1 MDNKLRENP
10 DRENPS
16 VSEPQ
21 RDPAPLENDDDR
33 SGEETAEVG
42 TEDMEAQL
50 AAEAARDEEYQQQL
64 LRLQADFDNFRRRT
78 RQERDEWFRQAAEDV
93 VAAVLPVLDNFE
105 RALEKPGDRL
115 EDFLAGVRMIHRQL
129 EGILAD
135 QGLERVP
142 GPGGEFNPSIHE
154 AVARVETGEAP
165 ENMVIEELRPGYYF
179 RGRVIRPAMVKVAKP
194 PAYEEG
200 E

>member
-1 MDNKLRENP
+1 MDNKLRENA
-10 DRENPS
+10 DQENPS
-16 VSEPQ
+16 VSEPEQ
-21 RDPAPLENDDDR
+21 DPAPLENDDDR
-33 SGEETAEVG
+33 SGDAEVG
-42 TEDMEAQL
+42 TEDMEARL
-50 AAEAARDEEYQQQL
+50 AAGAARAEEYQQQL

-115 EDFLAGVRMIHRQL
+115 EDFLAGVRMIQRQL
-129 EGILAD
+129 EGILAE

-142 GPGGEFNPSIHE
+142 GTGEAFDPNIHE

-165 ENMVIEELRPGYYF
+165 ENTIIEELRPGYYF
-179 RGRVIRPAMVKVAKP
+179 KGRIIRPAMVKVAKP
-194 PAYEEG
+194 PVYEEG